1 MPRRG
6 DAGDVGAVAGR
17 AAGAGG
23 RRLERLEAL
32 LEHRFASRDLPREAL
47 THPSALGYGRAKAR
61 NRRSYERLEFL
72 GDRVLGLIVAHLL
85 HDRFADDAEG
95 ALTQRQVVLISRDT
109 LAGVAAGIRLG
120 ELLEVARSEDDGRH
134 KPALL
139 ADACEAVI
147 GALYLDGG
155 LDAARRFVAH
165 HWHPLI
171 EAMATPPRDAKMELQ
186 EWAQGRGME
195 RPTYT
200 VLAAEGPPH
209 ALRFKVEASLG
220 GTSSAHGDGHSK
232 RDAERAAAAA
242 LLGILKGQA
251 E

>member
-6 DAGDVGAVAGR
+6 ARGDGGAAAGGVAG
-17 AAGAGG
+17 GSTS
-23 RRLERLEAL
+23 RLEHLEAL
-32 LEHRFASRDLPREAL
+32 LEHRFTSRDLLREAL
-47 THPSALGYGRAKAR
+47 THPSVLGGGRAR
-61 NRRSYERLEFL
+61 MRGRRSYERLEFL

-85 HDRFADDAEG
+85 HDRFPDDAEG

-109 LAGVAAGIRLG
+109 LARVGADIRLG
-120 ELLEVARSEDDGRH
+120 EFLEAARSEDDGRH

-155 LDAARRFVAH
+155 LDVARRFVAH
-165 HWHPLI
+165 HWQPLLG
-171 EAMATPPRDAKMELQ
+171 AMATPPRDAKMELQ
-186 EWAQGRGME
+186 EWAQGRGLE

-200 VLAAEGPPH
+200 LLAADGPAH

-220 GTSSAHGDGHSK
+220 GAASGPGEGRSK
-232 RDAERAAAAA
+232 REAERAAATA
-242 LLGILKGQA
+242 LLANLKGQG